1 MNQAADL
8 DELSL
13 FRDMA
18 RRAFEQEITPH
29 YEQWEADK
37 MVPRAL
43 WHRLGEAGLLGP
55 DVEEQY
61 GGAGAS
67 PHVTLAMIEELSAMG
82 FGGFASGYG
91 IHNNIVAPYLSGSA
105 LRRAMA
111 NTL

>member
-37 MVPRAL
+37 IVPRAL
-43 WHRLGEAGLLGP
+43 WHLLG
-55 DVEEQY
+55 
-61 GGAGAS
+61 
-67 PHVTLAMIEELSAMG
+67 
-82 FGGFASGYG
+82 
-91 IHNNIVAPYLSGSA
+91 
-105 LRRAMA
+105 
-111 NTL
+111 

>member
-1 MNQAADL
+1 MNQAADI

-37 MVPRAL
+37 MVPRTL

-91 IHNNIVAPYLSGSA
+91 IHNNIVAPYLS
-105 LRRAMA
+105 RPRH
-111 NTL
+111 

>member
-37 MVPRAL
+37 MVPRTL

-61 GGAGAS
+61 GGAGA
-67 PHVTLAMIEELSAMG
+67 
-82 FGGFASGYG
+82 
-91 IHNNIVAPYLSGSA
+91 
-105 LRRAMA
+105 
-111 NTL
+111 